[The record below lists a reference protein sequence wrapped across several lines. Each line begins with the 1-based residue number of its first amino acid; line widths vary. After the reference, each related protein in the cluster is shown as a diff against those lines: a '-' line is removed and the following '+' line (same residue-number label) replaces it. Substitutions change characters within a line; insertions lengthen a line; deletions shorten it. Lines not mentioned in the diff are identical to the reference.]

1 MNAMPCS
8 IMTFK
13 LHSEVN
19 VKKLSSAIS
28 GGFGKKRVDKTASKH
43 LKQAALPLVFHTE
56 GSQENDILRQSK
68 VDATMFD
75 HLIARG
81 QTLFRRMRNHQLMRS
96 SPAMRGF
103 SGEVKNT
110 ERLWCLASRAGRVS
124 CGGASRITEKAR
136 CCDRAMIIK

>member
-81 QTLFRRMRNHQLMRS
+81 QTLFRKMRNHQLMRS

-103 SGEVKNT
+103 SGEVKKYRKT
-110 ERLWCLASRAGRVS
+110 LVS
-124 CGGASRITEKAR
+124 GEQGGASILWGR
-136 CCDRAMIIK
+136 